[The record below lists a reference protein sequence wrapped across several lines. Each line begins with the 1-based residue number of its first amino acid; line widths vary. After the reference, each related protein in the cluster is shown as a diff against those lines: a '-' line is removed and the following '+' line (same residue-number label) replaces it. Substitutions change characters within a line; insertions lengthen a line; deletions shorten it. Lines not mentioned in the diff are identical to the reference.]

1 MATKKVVSLD
11 EARKEKKLS
20 HKEEKLASMAEQFER
35 ALPTKLTPIKDF
47 LKAKKRK
54 KDKKKH

>member
-1 MATKKVVSLD
+1 MSKKIVSLD
-11 EARKEKKLS
+11 DARKDKE
-20 HKEEKLASMAEQFER
+20 HTRKEERLASMAEQFER

-54 KDKKKH
+54 KDKKKR